1 MTAYPVWDSVPA
13 CQGTDTDLW
22 FTAEESKVYTQIV
35 LLKKIC
41 SECPVRTQCLDY
53 ALHNQVNGYWA
64 GTTES
69 NRHVIQKRM
78 NINPTP
84 ILVLDYF

>member
-1 MTAYPVWDSVPA
+1 MNAYPVWDSVPA

-41 SECPVRTQCLDY
+41 SECPVRKQCLDY
-53 ALHNQVNGYWA
+53 AIHHNVNGYWA

-69 NRHVIQKRM
+69 NRSLIQRQR
-78 NINPTP
+78 NIIPKSLITSE
-84 ILVLDYF
+84 Y